1 MAWSMTT
8 LARLLAA
15 LTLVV
20 AAFAIAPIA
29 DAAACGPEPLAAHQ
43 VIDQDPAAGDHGG
56 SGEPGLCAHGH
67 CHHTAGERHPSRDFV
82 LIGPA
87 PHVEHG
93 RPLNDR
99 LASCAPEG
107 LKRPPRA

>member
-1 MAWSMTT
+1 MTT

-29 DAAACGPEPLAAHQ
+29 EAAACGPELLSAHQ
-43 VIDQDPAAGDHGG
+43 VIDQDSAAGDHGG

-82 LIGPA
+82 LIGPP
-87 PHVEHG
+87 PHAEHG